1 MLKRGLDWR
10 LNGTLRSLEASFS
23 QKKYLNSLATFL
35 FSHSLRAKKKEIMK
49 FKVTPQSI
57 QEVLLIEPTIF
68 ADDRGYFKESYNLQ
82 DFEEFLPGVKF
93 VQDNESKSTRGVLR
107 GLHFQ
112 KAPHT
117 QAKLIRVIQ
126 GSIWD
131 VAVDIR
137 QNSPT
142 YRKYVF
148 AELTAENH
156 SMYFIPRG
164 FAHGFL
170 VTSETAIVQYKTD
183 NYYHPASDSGIHPHD
198 PVLDILWPISD
209 EEHILSKKDCL
220 LPLLIDTI

>member
-1 MLKRGLDWR
+1 
-10 LNGTLRSLEASFS
+10 
-23 QKKYLNSLATFL
+23 
-35 FSHSLRAKKKEIMK
+35 MK

-57 QEVLLIEPTIF
+57 PDVLLIEPTVF
-68 ADDRGYFKESYNLQ
+68 DDNRGYFKESYNLQ

-93 VQDNESKSTRGVLR
+93 VQDNESKSNRGVLR

-112 KAPHT
+112 KPPHA

-137 QNSPT
+137 PKSPT
-142 YRKYVF
+142 FKQYCF
-148 AELTAENH
+148 TELTADNH
-156 SMYFIPRG
+156 FQYFIPRG

-183 NYYHPASDSGIHPHD
+183 NFYKAVADGGIHPHD
-198 PVLDILWPISD
+198 PGLDIPWPLAVDVHKLSAKD
-209 EEHILSKKDCL
+209 STLPMLILF
-220 LPLLIDTI
+220 